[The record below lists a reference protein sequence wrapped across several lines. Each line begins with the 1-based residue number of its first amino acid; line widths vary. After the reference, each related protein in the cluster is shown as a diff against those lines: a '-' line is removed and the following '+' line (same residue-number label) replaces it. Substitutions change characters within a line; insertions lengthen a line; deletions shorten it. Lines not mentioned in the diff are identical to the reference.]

1 MPENLKSDCVKI
13 LYALQKT
20 GNGHLARAQE
30 IIPELK
36 KLGEVDVLTSGIQSQ
51 ILPDFEVKYD
61 FHGLSLFYS
70 RSGRLSLFR
79 TIFKNRYLRFIRDLT
94 RVPVKEYDL
103 IINDF
108 EPVSA
113 WASILFGGNLVSLSH
128 QASLWFSGIPRPER
142 INFFSSFVIRYFAP
156 ARKYYGFHFK
166 PYNARIFAPVI
177 RQKIRALQPTQEDK
191 YIVYLPAYSPENLY
205 RLLNDLETQWVIFSR
220 EVEAPHTKGNCRF
233 YPVNEKEFLSELA
246 SCKGV
251 LCGAGFELPA
261 EALFLGKKLFVI
273 PIKMQL
279 EQYYNAASLADLGV
293 PFSEFLEPKKIR
305 SWLDAEQ
312 TVYCDFSSDLGSLLK
327 KVIRENVHVEV
338 TDPYSPLAHS
348 S

>member
-1 MPENLKSDCVKI
+1 MKI

-30 IIPELK
+30 ILPVLK

-51 ILPDFEVKYD
+51 IRLDFDVKYD
-61 FHGLSLFYS
+61 FRGLSLFYS
-70 RSGRLSLFR
+70 RSGRLSLFK
-79 TIFKNRYLRFIRDLT
+79 TIFKNNYYRFIRDLF

-113 WASILFGGNLVSLSH
+113 WASVLFRGNLVSLSH
-128 QASLWFSGIPRPER
+128 QASLWFSGIPRPTK
-142 INFFSSFVIRYFAP
+142 INLFFSLVIRYFAP
-156 ARKYYGFHFK
+156 AESYYGFHFK
-166 PYNARIFAPVI
+166 RYHDRIFTPVI
-177 RQKIRALQPTQEDK
+177 RQKIRALKPSRDEK
-191 YIVYLPAYSPENLY
+191 YVVYLPAYSPENLH
-205 RLLNDLETQWVIFSR
+205 RELRELKTQWVIFSR
-220 EVEAPHTKGNCRF
+220 EIESPYVRDNCRF
-233 YPVNEKEFLSELA
+233 YPVNENEFLSELA
-246 SCKGV
+246 TCTGV

-279 EQYYNAASLADLGV
+279 EQYYNAASLQDLGV
-293 PFSEFLEPKKIR
+293 PYSEFLDKEKIR
-305 SWLDAEQ
+305 SWLEEEQ
-312 TVYCDFSSDLGSLLK
+312 SIVCDFSEDLEAILK
-327 KVIRENVHVEV
+327 RVIRENLPVQSQ
-338 TDPYSPLAHS
+338 DPYPPLAHS